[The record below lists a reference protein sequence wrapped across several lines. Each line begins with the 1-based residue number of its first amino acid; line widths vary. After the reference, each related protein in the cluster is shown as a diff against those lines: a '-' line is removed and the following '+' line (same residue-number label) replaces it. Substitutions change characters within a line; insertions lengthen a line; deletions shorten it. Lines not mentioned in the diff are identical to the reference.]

1 MSTGPEPKEQ
11 NTNPAEQPGT
21 PETVTYP
28 ALGTRY
34 SMQSHVWANIYVE
47 DETVKCRTCNEQ
59 GFVTLRGDLNINP
72 TKYPCPVCLGNVNV
86 LQGKL
91 TPKKARVIAITL
103 LRDGRIIY
111 EIAGVYEKF
120 TGRYQESDLY
130 KSREDAEAVL
140 AISKETTRIFSVA
153 DMQNVE
159 ISARVIWVNKKGTNN
174 TDKDAGMA
182 LEFVDPSKELQEM
195 ILKLINRVA
204 VLEM

>member
-153 DMQNVE
+153 DMQSGRRPLPKNMEPQTHAKPKIQLIGGGEVE
-159 ISARVIWVNKKGTNN
+159 PMEEII
-174 TDKDAGMA
+174 D
-182 LEFVDPSKELQEM
+182 DPLKEVVG
-195 ILKLINRVA
+195 RC
-204 VLEM
+204 